1 MGRTDR
7 WPNIKVDDVK
17 VLDECRA
24 FNFTG
29 SQFTIGTDSEDEKA
43 TISVND
49 LLLKKIQDDAIA
61 FAVAL
66 G

>member
-1 MGRTDR
+1 MPRTDR

-24 FNFTG
+24 FNFDG
-29 SQFTIGTDSEDEKA
+29 GEFTIGTDSEDEKA
-43 TISVND
+43 TVNIND
-49 LLLKKIQDDAIA
+49 LLLKKIEDDSIAYAIA
-61 FAVAL
+61 L